1 MLNCINPELSQK
13 VQTLQEMSGLSDF
26 SLKSQI
32 RHYTQLHNGRLPNLD
47 ELDGSDSRPYL
58 QKTYNI
64 KPRKSQKINDLADK
78 VLGKKYQKK
87 DLQTTVSDITHKL
100 NNIFTDLILIPHI
113 YGKNVG
119 FEIQRRPTIN
129 YSEPVDTYTVNR
141 KDTGNVLNSIL
152 DKLNDLYGIKVNTFK
167 PGNTKLLQEIKDKT
181 GNQNYS
187 LRRVN
192 GFIYN
197 GEIYINAKLSEKD
210 ADKTKVHELLHLIVG
225 SIKFTNPS
233 VYNNFVGLA
242 SQYTDQF
249 QKFIYKEFGKEI
261 DLQTLPTLSDY
272 QEEFMVEELAKYL
285 SGMTDSILNKNP
297 FNDEEKAK
305 DLRYQVLYNMNRV
318 LDTAFMG
325 DYSVKSI
332 PPANLYSMTLGDVMD
347 VINSVYVKNS
357 NFKNLVQ
364 QSYQHRILANK
375 KKQLVD
381 DNELTLKCE

>member
-1 MLNCINPELSQK
+1 MLNCLNPELSQK

-47 ELDGSDSRPYL
+47 ELDGSDSRSYL
-58 QKTYNI
+58 YKTYNI
-64 KPRKSQKINDLADK
+64 KAKKSQKISDLAKK
-78 VLGKKYQKK
+78 VLGEKYQKI
-87 DLQTTVSDITHKL
+87 DIQTTVSDITHKL

-119 FEIQRRPTIN
+119 FEIYRRPTIN
-129 YSEPVDTYTVNR
+129 YSEPVDTYIPNR
-141 KDTGNVLNSIL
+141 ENAGNVLNSIL
-152 DKLNDLYGIKVNTFK
+152 DKLNDLYGIKVNIFT
-167 PGNTKLLQEIKDKT
+167 PGNTALLQELRHKT
-181 GNQNYS
+181 GNSKYS
-187 LRRVN
+187 LAGVN

-197 GEIYINAKLSEKD
+197 GEIYISSKLSEQD

-233 VYNNFVGLA
+233 VYNNFVKLA
-242 SQYTDQF
+242 SQDTTQF
-249 QKFIYKEFGKEI
+249 QEFVNTEFGKEV

-285 SGMTDSILNKNP
+285 SGMPNSILNTNP
-297 FNDEEKAK
+297 FNNDEKAK

-332 PPANLYSMTLGDVMD
+332 PPANLYTMTLGDVLD

-364 QSYQHRILANK
+364 QSQQHRILANK
-375 KKQLVD
+375 KKQLVN
-381 DNELTLKCE
+381 DNKLILKCE

>member
-1 MLNCINPELSQK
+1 MLNCLNPELSQK

-47 ELDGSDSRPYL
+47 ELDGSDSRSYL
-58 QKTYNI
+58 YKTYNI
-64 KPRKSQKINDLADK
+64 KAKKSQKISDLAKK
-78 VLGKKYQKK
+78 VLGEKYQKI
-87 DLQTTVSDITHKL
+87 DIQTTVSDITHKL

-129 YSEPVDTYTVNR
+129 YSEPVDTYIPNR
-141 KDTGNVLNSIL
+141 ESAGNVLNSIL

-167 PGNTKLLQEIKDKT
+167 PDNTKLLQELRQKT

-187 LRRVN
+187 LGGVN

-197 GEIYINAKLSEKD
+197 GEIYINAKLSEQD

-233 VYNNFVGLA
+233 VYNNFVKLA
-242 SQYTDQF
+242 SQYTTQF
-249 QKFIYKEFGKEI
+249 QKFINTEFGKEV

-272 QEEFMVEELAKYL
+272 QEEFIVEELAKYL
-285 SGMTDSILNKNP
+285 SGMPNSILNTNP
-297 FNDEEKAK
+297 FNNDEKAK

-332 PPANLYSMTLGDVMD
+332 PPANLYTMTLGDVMD

-364 QSYQHRILANK
+364 QSQQHRILANK
-375 KKQLVD
+375 KKQLVN
-381 DNELTLKCE
+381 DNKLILKCE

>member
-100 NNIFTDLILIPHI
+100 NNIFTDLILIPYI

-318 LDTAFMG
+318 LDTVFMG

-357 NFKNLVQ
+357 NFKDLVQ

>member
-1 MLNCINPELSQK
+1 MLNCLNPELSQK

-47 ELDGSDSRPYL
+47 ELDGSDSRSYL

-64 KPRKSQKINDLADK
+64 KAKKSQKISDLAKK
-78 VLGKKYQKK
+78 VLGEKYQKT
-87 DLQTTVSDITHKL
+87 DIQTTVSDITHKL

-129 YSEPVDTYTVNR
+129 YSEPVDTYILNR
-141 KDTGNVLNSIL
+141 GSAGNVLNSIL

-167 PGNTKLLQEIKDKT
+167 LGNTKLLQKLRQRT
-181 GNQNYS
+181 GNYNYS
-187 LRRVN
+187 LDGIN

-197 GEIYINAKLSEKD
+197 GEIYINAKLSEQD

-272 QEEFMVEELAKYL
+272 QEEFVVEELAKYL

-332 PPANLYSMTLGDVMD
+332 PPANLYTMTLGDVMD

-364 QSYQHRILANK
+364 QSQQHRILANK
-375 KKQLVD
+375 KKQLVN
-381 DNELTLKCE
+381 DNKLILKCE

>member
-1 MLNCINPELSQK
+1 MLNCLNPELSQK

-47 ELDGSDSRPYL
+47 ELDGSDSRSYL
-58 QKTYNI
+58 YKTYNI
-64 KPRKSQKINDLADK
+64 KAKKSQKISDLVKK
-78 VLGKKYQKK
+78 VLGEKYQKI
-87 DLQTTVSDITHKL
+87 DTQTTVSDITHKL

-129 YSEPVDTYTVNR
+129 YSEPVDTYIPNR
-141 KDTGNVLNSIL
+141 GSAGNVLNSIL
-152 DKLNDLYGIKVNTFK
+152 DKLNDLYGIKVNIFT
-167 PGNTKLLQEIKDKT
+167 PGNTALLQELRHKT
-181 GNQNYS
+181 GNSKYS
-187 LRRVN
+187 LAGVN

-197 GEIYINAKLSEKD
+197 GEIYISSKLSEQD

-233 VYNNFVGLA
+233 VYNNFVKLA
-242 SQYTDQF
+242 SQYTTQF
-249 QKFIYKEFGKEI
+249 QEFVNTEFGKEV

-272 QEEFMVEELAKYL
+272 QEEFIVEELAKYL
-285 SGMTDSILNKNP
+285 SGMPNSILNTNP
-297 FNDEEKAK
+297 FNNNEKAK

-332 PPANLYSMTLGDVMD
+332 PPANLYTMTLGDVMD

-364 QSYQHRILANK
+364 QSQQHRILANK
-375 KKQLVD
+375 KKQLVN
-381 DNELTLKCE
+381 DNKLILKCE

>member
-1 MLNCINPELSQK
+1 MLNCLNPELSQK

-58 QKTYNI
+58 YKTYNI
-64 KPRKSQKINDLADK
+64 KAKKSQKISDLAKK
-78 VLGKKYQKK
+78 VLGEKYQKT
-87 DLQTTVSDITHKL
+87 DIQTTVSDITHKL

-119 FEIQRRPTIN
+119 FEIWRRPTIN
-129 YSEPVDTYTVNR
+129 YSEPVDTYISNR
-141 KDTGNVLNSIL
+141 ENAGNVLNSIL

-167 PGNTKLLQEIKDKT
+167 PGNTKLLQELRQRI

-187 LRRVN
+187 LGGVN

-197 GEIYINAKLSEKD
+197 GEIYINAKLSEQD

-242 SQYTDQF
+242 SQYTTQF
-249 QKFIYKEFGKEI
+249 QEFVNKEFGKEV
-261 DLQTLPTLSDY
+261 DLQTLPTLSYY
-272 QEEFMVEELAKYL
+272 QEEFIVEELAKYL
-285 SGMTDSILNKNP
+285 SDMPNSILNTNP
-297 FNDEEKAK
+297 FNNDEKAK

-332 PPANLYSMTLGDVMD
+332 PPANLYTMTLGDVMD

-364 QSYQHRILANK
+364 QSQQHRILANK
-375 KKQLVD
+375 KKQLVN
-381 DNELTLKCE
+381 DNELILKCE

>member
-1 MLNCINPELSQK
+1 MLNCLNPELSQK

-47 ELDGSDSRPYL
+47 ELDGSDSRSYL
-58 QKTYNI
+58 YKTYNI
-64 KPRKSQKINDLADK
+64 KAKKSQKISDLAKK
-78 VLGKKYQKK
+78 VLGEKYQKI
-87 DLQTTVSDITHKL
+87 DTQTTVSDITHKL

-129 YSEPVDTYTVNR
+129 YSEPVDTYIPNR
-141 KDTGNVLNSIL
+141 GSAGNVLNSIL
-152 DKLNDLYGIKVNTFK
+152 DKLNDLYGIKVNIFT
-167 PGNTKLLQEIKDKT
+167 PGNTALLQELRHKT
-181 GNQNYS
+181 GNSKYS
-187 LRRVN
+187 LAGVN

-197 GEIYINAKLSEKD
+197 GEIYISSKLSEQD

-233 VYNNFVGLA
+233 VYNNFVKLA
-242 SQYTDQF
+242 SQYTTQF
-249 QKFIYKEFGKEI
+249 QEFVNTEFGKEV

-272 QEEFMVEELAKYL
+272 QEEFIVEELAKYL
-285 SGMTDSILNKNP
+285 SGMPNSILNTNP
-297 FNDEEKAK
+297 FNNNEKAK

-332 PPANLYSMTLGDVMD
+332 PPANLYTMTLGDVMD

-364 QSYQHRILANK
+364 QSQQHRILANK
-375 KKQLVD
+375 KKQLVN
-381 DNELTLKCE
+381 DNKLILKCE

>member
-1 MLNCINPELSQK
+1 MLNCLNPELNQK

-47 ELDGSDSRPYL
+47 ELDGSDSRSYL
-58 QKTYNI
+58 YKTYNI
-64 KPRKSQKINDLADK
+64 KAKKSQKISDLAKK
-78 VLGKKYQKK
+78 VLGEKYQKI
-87 DLQTTVSDITHKL
+87 DTQTTVSDITHKL

-129 YSEPVDTYTVNR
+129 YSEPVDTYIPNR
-141 KDTGNVLNSIL
+141 GSAGNVLNSIL
-152 DKLNDLYGIKVNTFK
+152 DKLNDLYGIKVNIFT
-167 PGNTKLLQEIKDKT
+167 PGNTALLQELRHKT
-181 GNQNYS
+181 GNSKYS
-187 LRRVN
+187 LAGVN

-197 GEIYINAKLSEKD
+197 GEIYISSKLSEQD

-233 VYNNFVGLA
+233 VYNNFVKLA
-242 SQYTDQF
+242 SQYTTQF
-249 QKFIYKEFGKEI
+249 QKFVNTEFGKEV
-261 DLQTLPTLSDY
+261 DLQTLPILSDY
-272 QEEFMVEELAKYL
+272 QEEFIVEELAKYL
-285 SGMTDSILNKNP
+285 SGMPNSILNTNP
-297 FNDEEKAK
+297 FNNDEKAK

-332 PPANLYSMTLGDVMD
+332 PPANLYTMTLGDVMD

-364 QSYQHRILANK
+364 QSQQHRILANK
-375 KKQLVD
+375 KKQLVN
-381 DNELTLKCE
+381 DNKLILKCE

>member
-1 MLNCINPELSQK
+1 MLNCINPELGQK

-64 KPRKSQKINDLADK
+64 KSRKSQKINDLADK

-119 FEIQRRPTIN
+119 FKIQRRPTIN

-167 PGNTKLLQEIKDKT
+167 PGNTKLLQEIKDRT

-233 VYNNFVGLA
+233 VYNNFVELA

-332 PPANLYSMTLGDVMD
+332 PPANLYSMTLEDVMD

-364 QSYQHRILANK
+364 QSQQHRILANK
-375 KKQLVD
+375 KKQLVN

>member
-1 MLNCINPELSQK
+1 MLNCLNPELSQK

-47 ELDGSDSRPYL
+47 ELDGSDSRSYL
-58 QKTYNI
+58 YKTYNI
-64 KPRKSQKINDLADK
+64 KAKKSQKISDLAKK
-78 VLGKKYQKK
+78 VLGEKYQKI
-87 DLQTTVSDITHKL
+87 DIQTTVSDITHKL

-119 FEIQRRPTIN
+119 FEIWRRPTIN
-129 YSEPVDTYTVNR
+129 YSEPVDTYIPNR
-141 KDTGNVLNSIL
+141 GSAGNVLNSIL
-152 DKLNDLYGIKVNTFK
+152 DKLNDLYGIKVNIFT
-167 PGNTKLLQEIKDKT
+167 PGNTALLQELRHKT
-181 GNQNYS
+181 GNSKYS
-187 LRRVN
+187 LAGVN

-197 GEIYINAKLSEKD
+197 GEIYISSKLSEQD

-233 VYNNFVGLA
+233 VYNNFVKLA
-242 SQYTDQF
+242 SQYTTQF
-249 QKFIYKEFGKEI
+249 QKFVNTEFEKEVN
-261 DLQTLPTLSDY
+261 LQTLPTLSDY
-272 QEEFMVEELAKYL
+272 QEEFIVEELAKYL
-285 SGMTDSILNKNP
+285 SGMPNSILNTNP
-297 FNDEEKAK
+297 FNNDEKAK

-332 PPANLYSMTLGDVMD
+332 PPANLYTMTLGDVMD

-364 QSYQHRILANK
+364 QSQQHRILANK
-375 KKQLVD
+375 KKQLVN
-381 DNELTLKCE
+381 DNKLILKCK

>member
-1 MLNCINPELSQK
+1 MLNCLNPELSQK

-47 ELDGSDSRPYL
+47 ELDGSDSRSYL
-58 QKTYNI
+58 YKTYNI
-64 KPRKSQKINDLADK
+64 KAKKSQKISDLAKK
-78 VLGKKYQKK
+78 VLGEKYQKI
-87 DLQTTVSDITHKL
+87 DIQTTVSEITHKL

-129 YSEPVDTYTVNR
+129 YSEPVDTYIPNR
-141 KDTGNVLNSIL
+141 GSAGNVLNSIL
-152 DKLNDLYGIKVNTFK
+152 DKLNDLYGIKVNIFT
-167 PGNTKLLQEIKDKT
+167 PGNTALLQELRNKT
-181 GNQNYS
+181 GNSKYS
-187 LRRVN
+187 LAGVN

-197 GEIYINAKLSEKD
+197 GEIYISSKLSEQD

-233 VYNNFVGLA
+233 VYNNFVKLA
-242 SQYTDQF
+242 SQYTTQF
-249 QKFIYKEFGKEI
+249 QEFVNTEFGKEV

-272 QEEFMVEELAKYL
+272 QEEFIVEELAKYL
-285 SGMTDSILNKNP
+285 SGMPNSILNTNP
-297 FNDEEKAK
+297 FNNDEKAK

-332 PPANLYSMTLGDVMD
+332 PPANLYTMTLEDIMH

-364 QSYQHRILANK
+364 QSQQHRILANK
-375 KKQLVD
+375 KKQLVN
-381 DNELTLKCE
+381 DNKLILKCE